1 MHTNKPALNE
11 AIHAPSAQSANP
23 LLAIAV
29 TIMLLL
35 SSACETLPKPSSAE
49 PARSLNAAEKR
60 EVQALIYAAED
71 AMANSHLSFPDDGS
85 ALNLYRQALRLDPKS
100 AHAQRGLET
109 IIEHYVALALKAAN
123 RGDTATARALL
134 NRGRDIDPTH
144 PSIGPTEQFVQT
156 IDTSRRE
163 IVTLRGLSESKLR
176 ATIEAMVQGMVQG
189 IQPNCRFRIY
199 AANDAR
205 TRHLY
210 QLLRESFLRNDL
222 NRRPRAASS
231 ISTPERLERICQYEN
246 T

>member
-35 SSACETLPKPSSAE
+35 SSGCETLPKPSSAE
-49 PARSLNAAEKR
+49 PARTLSAAEKR

-156 IDTSRRE
+156 VETSRRE

-176 ATIEAMVQGMVQG
+176 ATIEAMVQG

>member
-1 MHTNKPALNE
+1 
-11 AIHAPSAQSANP
+11 
-23 LLAIAV
+23 
-29 TIMLLL
+29 MLLL
-35 SSACETLPKPSSAE
+35 NVGCGTLSKQTVAE
-49 PARSLNAAEKR
+49 PGRTLSAAEKR
-60 EVQALIYAAED
+60 EVQGHIYAAED
-71 AMANSHLSFPDDGS
+71 AIANNHLSIPNDGS
-85 ALNLYRQALRLDPKS
+85 ALSLYRQALRLDPKN
-100 AHAQRGLET
+100 AQAQRGVEV
-109 IIEHYVALALKAAN
+109 IIEHYVALALKAAK
-123 RGDTATARALL
+123 RDDIASARRLL

-156 IDTSRRE
+156 VDTSHRE

-210 QLLRESFLRNDL
+210 HLLRESFLRNDL
-222 NRRPRAASS
+222 NRPPRAASS

>member
-35 SSACETLPKPSSAE
+35 NSGCETLPKPSSAE
-49 PARSLNAAEKR
+49 PARTLSAAEKR

-156 IDTSRRE
+156 VETSRRE

-176 ATIEAMVQGMVQG
+176 ATIEAMVQG